1 MSNQPIISQ
10 ETIDSQ
16 YARYQSSMESRVQEA
31 QRVFNTYNN
40 NINSQSQQATTKLSS
55 FNSSV
60 DAYTRDLNSK
70 KTEYQNSSSIMER
83 ANAVYRELKTSA
95 DRIAG
100 LINTSTTNITNT
112 NNTHSLAKN
121 ELESIRKNNL
131 EAGDNIAITKGY
143 LETSNKASQD
153 AILAKNAAQQHRDT
167 AKVYSLT
174 ALTHLEKAE
183 EYKNLTQ
190 KELKTAIDTNKLI
203 DNEYKKAQCLL
214 KNTAS
219 TIQIAG
225 GSAVA
230 DIALDASG
238 SCSIEYSKSG
248 FTNLYEG
255 LENNDY
261 SSDELRLFAIAK
273 SAEDRQN
280 MTQNRLLQ
288 VSELLA
294 QKDTIANNIIMDYMY
309 KNEQGTNIS
318 TIMDKVSQLN
328 NDKKRKLE
336 ITTYYNKS
344 REQYINILKVIVIAC
359 IIIVPLVIAN
369 KNNMISNTLFMF
381 ITVTIILFTIIF
393 TFSSFA
399 DIYKRDNMDFDKYNV
414 PYDREAAMLEKDG
427 TIVRKRNPLTSLTL
441 TCIGQDCCD
450 GSMVYDYAKNKCIA
464 TENFGNIFETL
475 ASMNNTQSIV
485 YPNSTENFN
494 NNFTNKN
501 TLINGSLSCS
511 SLNKFIINE
520 CLNEQVVNE

>member
-10 ETIDSQ
+10 QAIDSQ
-16 YARYQSSMESRVQEA
+16 YASYKSSMDSRSQEA
-31 QRVFNTYNN
+31 ERLFSTYNSA
-40 NINSQSQQATTKLSS
+40 ISSRTQQATTRLSS

-60 DAYTRDLNSK
+60 DAYIRDLNSK
-70 KTEYQNSSSIMER
+70 KTQYESSSSTMN
-83 ANAVYRELKTSA
+83 NALALFRQLQTSA
-95 DRIAG
+95 NTIAN
-100 LINTSTTNITNT
+100 LISTSTTNITNT
-112 NNTHSLAKN
+112 NNTHNLAKS
-121 ELESIRKNNL
+121 ELERIKKNNL
-131 EAGDNIAITKGY
+131 EAENNIAITKGH
-143 LETSNKASQD
+143 LQTSNKAAQD
-153 AILAKNAAQQHRDT
+153 AIIAKNTAQQHQAD
-167 AKVYSLT
+167 AQGYSLAASRHAQT
-174 ALTHLEKAE
+174 AAQYE
-183 EYKNLTQ
+183 NLT
-190 KELKTAIDTNKLI
+190 KEELNKAIATNKLI

-214 KNTAS
+214 KNTAK
-219 TIQIAG
+219 TVQLAG

-230 DIALDASG
+230 DIALDPSG
-238 SCSIEYSKSG
+238 SCSIEPSKSG

-255 LENNDY
+255 LANNDY

-294 QKDTIANNIIMDYMY
+294 QKDTVANNIIMDYMY
-309 KNEQGTNIS
+309 KNEKGTNVS

-381 ITVTIILFTIIF
+381 ITVAIILFTIIF

-427 TIVRKRNPLTSLTL
+427 AIVKKKNPLTSFTL

-475 ASMNNTQSIV
+475 ASMNNTEAIV
-485 YPNSTENFN
+485 YPNNTENFN
-494 NNFTNKN
+494 NNTNFKN
-501 TLINGSLSCS
+501 TLIQNSLACS
-511 SLNKFIINE
+511 SLNKFTINE
-520 CLNEQVVNE
+520 CINPVEMQF